1 MSSEFINVSH
11 RWTLPIVHWAVPL
24 LYSVPLFA
32 VTDVTF
38 LSIEN
43 LEVIA
48 EKGDITLATSMTACF
63 VLTIFILC
71 SFCYSSVL
79 RFLVINRFSNSAS
92 VKRESRLYVQMLG
105 LFFAFI
111 LLVIYNI
118 MQFSFSLRSNN
129 GPVFTMRIIFPVV
142 SCFLSY
148 VNVWM
153 MFILNSDIRRK
164 TFRLFGYK
172 KSSQSQGT
180 IIISITR
187 KPVTVADAQH
197 SHSGISSSYRR
208 NTK

>member
-79 RFLVINRFSNSAS
+79 RFLVINRFSNSA
-92 VKRESRLYVQMLG
+92 MD
-105 LFFAFI
+105 LF
-111 LLVIYNI
+111 
-118 MQFSFSLRSNN
+118 S
-129 GPVFTMRIIFPVV
+129 P
-142 SCFLSY
+142 
-148 VNVWM
+148 
-153 MFILNSDIRRK
+153 
-164 TFRLFGYK
+164 
-172 KSSQSQGT
+172 
-180 IIISITR
+180 
-187 KPVTVADAQH
+187 
-197 SHSGISSSYRR
+197 
-208 NTK
+208 